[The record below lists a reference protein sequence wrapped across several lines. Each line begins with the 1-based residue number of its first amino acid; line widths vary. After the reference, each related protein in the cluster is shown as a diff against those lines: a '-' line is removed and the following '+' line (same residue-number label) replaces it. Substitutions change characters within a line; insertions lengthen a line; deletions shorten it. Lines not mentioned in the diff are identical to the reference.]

1 MNFSQGHTPQSR
13 AGLSTSH
20 ATSEA
25 HRDAISHA
33 LKEALKAKLD
43 APDAH
48 NRYGSPISEEYRH
61 NLAIVREAVQ
71 RVALLPA
78 ALLPEDLPLSDVL
91 VTSRDLTRATL
102 SDEIIKFDKAKIDV
116 ILKKARKSLD
126 LLGDFP
132 NLPPLSTELGPP
144 RHFDYGATIKRVRI
158 GVLIELSTIPLY
170 LYAMHSVKPQ
180 DEGLRVRA
188 LLRGIVQQEMLHLAL
203 CGNLLSALGGSVA
216 LYDPRVVPIYP
227 ATLLCSKIPAHLEAL
242 NTGSLGR
249 FMEIEAPVDA
259 THPSSRTDDRGVL
272 ASQYESIGQLY
283 EDVVLSVRGL
293 EDQQFTNNLNNQFV
307 GQDFFG
313 DQLFAI
319 TDKSTALKALATI
332 IEQGEGNLSVED
344 SHYEVFSKLYS
355 GPAPNVYKAPV
366 NPKTEDYK
374 LNPYVYRVRPFNF
387 LLRDFPLT
395 HNSQL
400 SLSYDAA
407 YCYLLQTIQRVWQTE
422 NISDRLQLLRNIHG
436 IMSSVLTPLAEL
448 LIQQEFK
455 DGCAAPCFD
464 YYPMQDSVARNPL
477 VPVELHKAL
486 AREVEAAATVAP
498 SDNEIGAAAQIAA
511 NKAADGVKDASAKA
525 NDAAPESAD
534 AKKAKD
540 IAEKVES
547 VANGLE
553 TNDVAEIVE
562 LATQIGKDAVQV
574 AIHTQAAA
582 RIGTKINIKAAREA
596 ADAAVQVNEAGEAA
610 GKAAG
615 HASEKALLERLKCYI
630 EDNLYPPY

>member
-20 ATSEA
+20 AASEA

-48 NRYGSPISEEYRH
+48 NGYGSPTSEEYRH
-61 NLAIVREAVQ
+61 NLAIVHEAVQ

-91 VTSRDLTRATL
+91 VVSRDLTRATL
-102 SDEIIKFDKAKIDV
+102 SDKIIKFDKAKIDV

-355 GPAPNVYKAPV
+355 GPSPDVYKAPV
-366 NPKTEDYK
+366 NPKTEDYE
-374 LNPYVYRVRPFNF
+374 LDPYVYR
-387 LLRDFPLT
+387 
-395 HNSQL
+395 L

-511 NKAADGVKDASAKA
+511 AKAADGVKDASAKA

-547 VANGLE
+547 VADGLE
-553 TNDVAEIVE
+553 TKDVAEIVE
-562 LATQIGKDAVQV
+562 LAIQIGKDAVQV

-596 ADAAVQVNEAGEAA
+596 ADAAVQVKEAGEAA